1 MPLRDHFHPP
11 LSLSHPWTGFHS
23 FWASAIAQ
31 QLNED
36 LLPEDYYAMPNVQLG
51 GQVEIDVATFEK
63 SGGDHSSGVA
73 TAVWAP
79 PRPALTA
86 PVDFLH
92 WQVFEVQVFQ
102 NLGGPQLRAAI
113 ELVSPANKDRPS
125 HRETFA
131 WKCGGLLERGVSL
144 VVIDVVT
151 ERLANLHADL
161 MRLLELGDKLAWQ
174 SPSNLYA
181 IAYRTVRAANR
192 HHLEI
197 WPESLSLG
205 RVLPT
210 LPLWLDEDNCVPLHL
225 EESYQATCDSLR
237 VRE

>member
-31 QLNED
+31 RLNED

-63 SGGDHSSGVA
+63 SSGDHAGGVA

-79 PRPALTA
+79 PKPALTA

-125 HRETFA
+125 HRETFS
-131 WKCGGLLERGVSL
+131 WKCGSFLERGVSL

-161 MRLLELGDKLAWQ
+161 MRLLELGDRLPWQ
-174 SPSNLYA
+174 SPSNLSA
-181 IAYRTVRAANR
+181 IAYRTVRVAGR

-205 RVLPT
+205 KALPT
-210 LPLWLDEDNCVPLHL
+210 LPLWLDEENCVPLHL

-237 VRE
+237 VRG

>member
-1 MPLRDHFHPP
+1 MTEGHVLDTTIHVPSMTAGEVEMLLFALDR
-11 LSLSHPWTGFHS
+11 SR
-23 FWASAIAQ
+23 AQ
-31 QLNED
+31 L
-36 LLPEDYYAMPNVQLG
+36 
-51 GQVEIDVATFEK
+51 
-63 SGGDHSSGVA
+63 
-73 TAVWAP
+73 
-79 PRPALTA
+79 
-86 PVDFLH
+86 
-92 WQVFEVQVFQ
+92 
-102 NLGGPQLRAAI
+102 
-113 ELVSPANKDRPS
+113 
-125 HRETFA
+125 A

-181 IAYRTVRAANR
+181 IAYRTVHAANR

>member
-1 MPLRDHFHPP
+1 MTDLDGPIPSEPP
-11 LSLSHPWTGFHS
+11 VAGDETATLLGSLER
-23 FWASAIAQ
+23 Q
-31 QLNED
+31 
-36 LLPEDYYAMPNVQLG
+36 
-51 GQVEIDVATFEK
+51 
-63 SGGDHSSGVA
+63 
-73 TAVWAP
+73 
-79 PRPALTA
+79 
-86 PVDFLH
+86 
-92 WQVFEVQVFQ
+92 
-102 NLGGPQLRAAI
+102 RA
-113 ELVSPANKDRPS
+113 
-125 HRETFA
+125 TFA

-161 MRLLELGDKLAWQ
+161 MRLLELGDKPAWQ

-181 IAYRTVRAANR
+181 IAYRTVRSANR

-205 RVLPT
+205 RALPT